1 MSINEKD
8 MSFFF
13 FYKRRASFYQGNLN
27 FVTTN
32 VPTMRCSFAHQQE
45 KTHLTLILFS
55 RDSRNR
61 PWRVVSHL
69 QTAIFFV
76 PLQVAPPVLIHGQSA
91 QRL

>member
-32 VPTMRCSFAHQQE
+32 GSGITELAARADDECVKPHQVM
-45 KTHLTLILFS
+45 S
-55 RDSRNR
+55 
-61 PWRVVSHL
+61 
-69 QTAIFFV
+69 
-76 PLQVAPPVLIHGQSA
+76 VASA
-91 QRL
+91 Q

>member
-32 VPTMRCSFAHQQE
+32 EVQVRLTAQFAGFAGVQVVCCFAKKSFGKKVSCE
-45 KTHLTLILFS
+45 
-55 RDSRNR
+55 
-61 PWRVVSHL
+61 VVRT
-69 QTAIFFV
+69 QKK
-76 PLQVAPPVLIHGQSA
+76 
-91 QRL
+91 